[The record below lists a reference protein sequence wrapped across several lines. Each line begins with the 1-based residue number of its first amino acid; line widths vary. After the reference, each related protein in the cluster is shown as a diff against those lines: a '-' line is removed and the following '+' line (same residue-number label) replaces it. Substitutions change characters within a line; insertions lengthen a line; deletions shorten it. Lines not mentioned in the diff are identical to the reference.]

1 VFYEKSSMKR
11 LGYPIALV
19 FASLVSVVF
28 ITTVMA
34 VTLASYSKG
43 EREGQSVVKHM
54 TSETVKR

>member
-1 VFYEKSSMKR
+1 MKR

>member
-1 VFYEKSSMKR
+1 MKR

-28 ITTVMA
+28 ITTVTA

-43 EREGQSVVKHM
+43 DRGGQSVVKQM